1 MIAKKVEQLRPSGI
15 RAFFDLVLG
24 MKDVISL
31 GVGEPDFD
39 TPWSIREKAISCL
52 EEGYTSY
59 TSNKGLVSL
68 RRTLSLFLEK
78 KYGVRYDPDNEM
90 LITVGVSEGLDL
102 TCRALL
108 ERGEK
113 IIVVAPYFVA
123 YPALVELADGVPII
137 LETQQ
142 SEGFKIQ
149 PKRLQDLMNK
159 HRPKAL
165 LVNYPNNPTGVSY
178 TKKELQE
185 IWRIAKRFGCLVIS
199 DEVYDGLVY
208 EYDHTCFA
216 SLSGARKQTLL
227 FGGFSKN
234 FAMTGF
240 RLGWVCGQ
248 APIIAALTKIHQYS
262 MMCAPILSQFAGV
275 EALRSGGPEVEK
287 MRREY
292 KRRREYIVPALNELG
307 LTTHMPEGAFY
318 CFPSVKK
325 TGMDGMSFA
334 TSLLKK
340 NRVAVVPGN
349 AFGDSY
355 GEFIR
360 ISYAQPVEVLKEAV
374 ARISAFIA

>member
-1 MIAKKVEQLRPSGI
+1 
-15 RAFFDLVLG
+15 
-24 MKDVISL
+24 
-31 GVGEPDFD
+31 
-39 TPWSIREKAISCL
+39 
-52 EEGYTSY
+52 
-59 TSNKGLVSL
+59 
-68 RRTLSLFLEK
+68 
-78 KYGVRYDPDNEM
+78 
-90 LITVGVSEGLDL
+90 
-102 TCRALL
+102 
-108 ERGEK
+108 
-113 IIVVAPYFVA
+113 
-123 YPALVELADGVPII
+123 
-137 LETQQ
+137 
-142 SEGFKIQ
+142 
-149 PKRLQDLMNK
+149 
-159 HRPKAL
+159 
-165 LVNYPNNPTGVSY
+165 
-178 TKKELQE
+178 
-185 IWRIAKRFGCLVIS
+185 
-199 DEVYDGLVY
+199 
-208 EYDHTCFA
+208 
-216 SLSGARKQTLL
+216 
-227 FGGFSKN
+227 
-234 FAMTGF
+234 MTGF